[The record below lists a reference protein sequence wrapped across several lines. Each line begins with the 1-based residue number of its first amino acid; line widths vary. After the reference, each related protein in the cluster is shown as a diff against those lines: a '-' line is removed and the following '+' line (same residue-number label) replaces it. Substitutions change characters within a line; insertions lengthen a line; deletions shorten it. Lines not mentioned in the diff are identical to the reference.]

1 MRATRITLK
10 NWMGIES
17 KAFDIGAAGVL
28 IKGKNRSGKTSIMQ
42 AFVSALTAAGID
54 PEHIRTGADKAEILI
69 DFTDPVAQVRRIAR
83 RSGNNGLE
91 TDGLGLGKQQT
102 RLDELIGPSIRPL
115 ALLNAKPAERRKM
128 ILEAMPA
135 TVTAADMERWIG
147 VPWTDSVDGHGL
159 EIIRKARDLY
169 YAQRA
174 EANKS
179 AKAIKAAWEAAN
191 AEAERLEKDAP
202 TGIEIP
208 LPGEERK
215 PVNAACDALAGL
227 AQLRRQAAEQER
239 KAQGTREKIANL
251 RADADAEDSSGHLP
265 VKAEIL
271 RGLEGAIKS
280 AGQEV
285 VAAEQA
291 LATAQEKY
299 ARTKDDY
306 AKVLQA
312 QRAHDESDARSA
324 SLRRQADELA
334 SSLASVAIECP
345 TEADMEAAKAEIAK
359 AEAHAM
365 LVCKGREAHDALAYS
380 AKLGDEMTDAQKTA
394 DALDAIVTTLTVAA
408 PAELMARTEG
418 IKGLTFTDDGSL
430 ALDGVVLDL
439 LSGQEA
445 IDFCVRVAKRAHPKC
460 KLLTADKLEQL
471 DPESLEA
478 FVKMATA
485 DRWQLIGTRVEA
497 GEMVIELLEP
507 EPADGAVKTTTD
519 DEG

>member
-28 IKGKNRSGKTSIMQ
+28 IKGKNCSGKTSIMQ
-42 AFVSALTAAGID
+42 AFVSALTGAGID

-135 TVTAADMERWIG
+135 QVTVEDMTRWTG
-147 VPWTDSVDGHGL
+147 SPWTNSVEGHGL
-159 EIIRKARDLY
+159 EVIRKARDLY
-169 YAQRA
+169 YAQRTDANKDARTARDAHANASA
-174 EANKS
+174 EAV
-179 AKAIKAAWEAAN
+179 
-191 AEAERLEKDAP
+191 RLEKDAP
-202 TGIEIP
+202 TGIVIP
-208 LPGEERK
+208 LPGEEQK
-215 PVNAACDALAGL
+215 PIAAAREALANL
-227 AQLRRQAAEQER
+227 EQQKRQAAEQER
-239 KAQGTREKIANL
+239 KALGTREKIAKL
-251 RADADAEDSSGHLP
+251 RSDALDALEKAGLPPTAMDRQAAEERVLKLRRELEAAETRMDGLAQRERDYQRCVGDAEAFDKQANELAAAFAST
-265 VKAEIL
+265 
-271 RGLEGAIKS
+271 AIK
-280 AGQEV
+280 APTD
-285 VAAEQA
+285 AEM
-291 LATAQEKY
+291 ER
-299 ARTKDDY
+299 AR
-306 AKVLQA
+306 AVLNE
-312 QRAHDESDARSA
+312 AH
-324 SLRRQADELA
+324 
-334 SSLASVAIECP
+334 
-345 TEADMEAAKAEIAK
+345 
-359 AEAHAM
+359 AHAM
-365 LVCKGREAHDALAYS
+365 LVCRGREAHDALAW
-380 AKLGDEMTDAQKTA
+380 ACELGDEMTEAQKKA
-394 DALDAIVTTLTVAA
+394 DALDAIVTTLTTAA
-408 PAELMARTEG
+408 PAELLARTEG
-418 IKGLTFTDDGSL
+418 IKGLTFTDDGGL

-497 GEMVIELLEP
+497 GERVIELLEA

-519 DEG
+519 DEEG